1 MANGCA
7 PFTLPPVL
15 PTGGGRAVT
24 SSEPTQ
30 RLTWGADTITAVRFN
45 QTETS
50 VIASA
55 GNDRTITLYDVRSGS
70 PLSRVILEVRRVPR
84 RRE

>member
-1 MANGCA
+1 MANDCA
-7 PFTLPPVL
+7 PLTVPMLL
-15 PTGGGRAVT
+15 ITGGRTLA

-30 RLTWGADTITAVRFN
+30 RLTWGADTITSVRFN

-70 PLSRVILEVRRVPR
+70 PLSRVILEVRLVPHQSK
-84 RRE
+84 